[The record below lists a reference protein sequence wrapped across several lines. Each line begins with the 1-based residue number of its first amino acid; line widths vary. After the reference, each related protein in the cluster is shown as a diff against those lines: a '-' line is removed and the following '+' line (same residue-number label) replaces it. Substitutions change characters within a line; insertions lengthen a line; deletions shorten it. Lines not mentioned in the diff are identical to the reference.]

1 MKFISLCFSVFVA
14 LLSFGQYEDLDELKI
29 MYADGNY
36 EKLIAKSEKL
46 ADKDDTKKNPF
57 VYLWMSRGYFG
68 ISRSGEA
75 DPEFK
80 NAFKNGM
87 SAFAKAVK
95 YDDSTTQALVKH
107 GEFVKEFT
115 LSAAERIINDIEV
128 EDYRKAYG
136 WGVKYSKMAKD
147 VAGYTFLEGALKYRN
162 SDRSGANNAWKEAE
176 QLLENVESLSGWWEA
191 DIKLLKRGVIETA
204 RCHLTSRQVDKA
216 RDVLD
221 KYLKFFEND
230 EEYAEA
236 YEELKG

>member
-1 MKFISLCFSVFVA
+1 MKFTTLCFSMLIA
-14 LLSFGQYEDLDELKI
+14 ALSFGQFEDIDELKI

-36 EKLIAKSEKL
+36 EKLIAKSEKY
-46 ADKDDTKKNPF
+46 ADKDDSKKNPF
-57 VYLWMSRGYFG
+57 VYLWMARGYYG

-95 YDDSTTQALVKH
+95 YDDSTTRALVKH

-115 LSAAERIINDIEV
+115 LSAAERIVNDVEV

-136 WGVKYSKMAKD
+136 WGVKYGKMAKD
-147 VAGYTFLEGALKYRN
+147 PAGYLFLEGALKYRN
-162 SDRSGANNAWKEAE
+162 ADRSGANNSWKEAE
-176 QLLENVESLSGWWEA
+176 KLLEKVESLNGWWDA
-191 DIKLLKRGVIETA
+191 DIKLLKHGVIETA

-221 KYLKFFEND
+221 KYKKFFEND
-230 EEYAEA
+230 LDYQEA